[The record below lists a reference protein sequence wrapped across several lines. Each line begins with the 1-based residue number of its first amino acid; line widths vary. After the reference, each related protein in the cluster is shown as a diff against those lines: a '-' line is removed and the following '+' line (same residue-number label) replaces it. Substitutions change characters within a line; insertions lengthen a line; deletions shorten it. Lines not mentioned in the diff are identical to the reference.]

1 MSVPSRLAHAFLLL
15 AVLPW
20 RVAAQP
26 IPAAEGG
33 AGAPAREVRQ
43 QVGAAINNAGLQAVT
58 ELAWR
63 WPSGRSGHPL
73 RRGAHTALGV
83 VHVLTPSMD
92 RVGGWMQWAPLSILS
107 VRAGVEPALYFG
119 TFHSVQTFPGY
130 DAPFDA
136 DTRSAGVAGRRAIG
150 LRSYV
155 SPAFQARLGPVAVR
169 TTADVEWWRV
179 NLAGPR
185 YYEPARDA
193 LLATRGDALLNMT
206 SVVLYQHERL
216 AGGSSAAGVLHHLM
230 RVFDAPQNRVQRLG
244 LIGMHEFAGRPLRL
258 PHLTVT
264 ATAWRYLDDPSK
276 RDEWGAAAS
285 LGVRFVR

>member
-1 MSVPSRLAHAFLLL
+1 MTIPSWRVYASLILAFLPG
-15 AVLPW
+15 AV
-20 RVAAQP
+20 VAQP

-33 AGAPAREVRQ
+33 AAAPAREVRHQ
-43 QVGAAINNAGLQAVT
+43 LGAAVNNAGLQAVT

-63 WPSGRSGHPL
+63 WPSGASAHPL
-73 RRGAHTALGV
+73 RRGAHTAVGV

-92 RVGGWMQWAPLSILS
+92 RVGGWLQWAPLSILS
-107 VRAGVEPALYFG
+107 VRAGVEPAVYFG

-136 DTRSAGVAGRRAIG
+136 DTRSTGAAGRRAVG

-155 SPAFQARLGPVAVR
+155 SPAIQARIGPVAFR

-179 NLAGPR
+179 GLAGPR
-185 YYEPARDA
+185 YYEPARDT

-206 SVVLYQHERL
+206 SVAMYQHERPGGGTS
-216 AGGSSAAGVLHHLM
+216 AGGVLHHLM

-244 LIGMHEFAGRPLRL
+244 LIGVHEFSGRPLQL
-258 PHLTVT
+258 PPLTLT